1 MQEALPEMEYEAV
14 IGLEVHAQLKTRSKI
29 FCACPTDFGAEPNQ
43 QVCPVCLGM
52 PGVLPVLNKKAVE
65 YGIKCGIALNCRVA
79 EFSKFD
85 RKNYFYPDL
94 PKAYQI
100 SQYDHPI
107 CKDGHLVVDG
117 RKIRILRAHLEEDA
131 GKLVHAGA
139 AGLHGSEYSLV
150 DFNRSGVPLLEIVSE
165 PDLRSPEEARRY
177 LSEMR
182 TILRYLDVCDGNLE
196 EGSFRCDANVSI
208 RPMGEEKLGTKTEIK
223 NMNSFKA
230 VQRAIQSEI
239 ERQTELLRKGERV
252 VQESR
257 LWNEATQS
265 TFPMRSKEEA
275 HDYRYFPEPD
285 LVPLSVSRVWVD
297 ALAAT
302 LRELPE
308 ARRQRYMREAGLS
321 YEDASLLV
329 ENMEMADFYDESLK
343 LGAGARQAANLLLG
357 PTMGYLNESRRE
369 LCLTRLS
376 PANLKDIVDSVASGL
391 LNSGTGKQI
400 LLDILGRSQSDAEVE
415 VAAYIKSKGLAQVSD
430 AVALRSAIDNVLSGN
445 ARQLA
450 DYCAG
455 KTKIRGFFFGE
466 VMKALKGKANTD
478 LVNEILDDRLKA
490 AASTAEEGKA

>member
-1 MQEALPEMEYEAV
+1 MEYEAV

-29 FCACPTDFGAEPNQ
+29 FCSCPTDFGAEPNQ

-52 PGVLPVLNKKAVE
+52 PGVLPVLNKKVVE
-65 YGIKCGIALNCRVA
+65 YGIKCGIALNCEVA
-79 EFSKFD
+79 SITKFD
-85 RKNYFYPDL
+85 RKNYFYADL

-100 SQYDHPI
+100 SQYDQAI
-107 CKDGHLVVDG
+107 CNHGHLVING

-139 AGLHGSEYSLV
+139 AGLHGSDYSLV

-165 PDLRSPEEARRY
+165 PDLRTPEEARDY
-177 LSEMR
+177 LTEMR

-208 RPMGEEKLGTKTEIK
+208 RPKGEEKLGTKAEIK

-239 ERQTELLRKGERV
+239 ERQTDVLRSGGRV

-285 LVPLSVSRVWVD
+285 LVPLSISREWVQE
-297 ALAAT
+297 LTKT
-302 LRELPE
+302 LPELPD
-308 ARRQRYMREAGLS
+308 ARRNRYTSECGLS
-321 YEDASLLV
+321 AEDASILV
-329 ENMEMADFYDESLK
+329 ENIELAGFYDEALR
-343 LGAGARQAANLLLG
+343 LGASAKATANLLLG

-369 LCLTRLS
+369 LAKTLLS
-376 PANLKDIVDSVASGL
+376 AQNLKDIVENVASGL
-391 LNSGTGKQI
+391 LNTSTGKQI
-400 LLDILGRSQSDAEVE
+400 LLDILGLAETD
-415 VAAYIKSKGLAQVSD
+415 VAVDVTQYIQSKGLAQVSD
-430 AVALRSAIDNVLSGN
+430 PGALRATVETVLAQN
-445 ARQLA
+445 PKQLA

-455 KTKIRGFFFGE
+455 KVKIRGFFFGE
-466 VMKALKGKANTD
+466 VMKALKGKANTE
-478 LVNEILDDRLKA
+478 LVNAILDENLKA
-490 AASTAEEGKA
+490 AADNATK